1 MTFLSPGRLV
11 VLLVIAALAATY
23 VVLQQRR
30 RHHAVRFTNLAL
42 LASVAPSR
50 PGWRR
55 HVAAGLL
62 LASLT
67 LLVVA
72 YAQPVREQT
81 VAREEATILLA
92 IDVSLSM
99 EATDVEPSRLAAAR
113 ASATRFVEDLPADLR
128 LGLITFA
135 GSVAVRVPPTD
146 DHAASLAAI
155 EDLQLA
161 EATAIG
167 EVIYTALG
175 IASDITPEEG
185 DAPPVRLVLLSDGTT
200 TVGRPTEQAA
210 DDAAAAGLEVSTIA
224 FGTDQG
230 VVYDRGIPVPV
241 PVDEVALEYVADVT
255 GGSFFEAATGEEL
268 GTVYDDIGTSVG
280 SEVVQVEITATFVGF
295 ALALAIAAAV
305 ASMVWTAR
313 LP

>member
-1 MTFLSPGRLV
+1 MTFLSPARLV
-11 VLLVIAALAATY
+11 LLLAIVGLAAAY
-23 VVLQQRR
+23 VVLQSRR
-30 RHHAVRFTNLAL
+30 RHTAVRFTNLAL
-42 LASVAPSR
+42 LASVAPTR

-62 LASLT
+62 LASLAV
-67 LLVVA
+67 LVVA
-72 YAQPVREQT
+72 YAQPVREQR

-99 EATDVEPSRLAAAR
+99 EATDVEPSRLDAAR
-113 ASATRFVEDLPADLR
+113 SAAIRFVEDLPSDLR

-135 GSVAVRVPPTD
+135 GSVTVRVPPTD
-146 DHAASLAAI
+146 DHQATLEAI

-167 EVIYTALG
+167 ETIYTALG

-200 TVGRPTEQAA
+200 TVGRPTEMAA
-210 DDAAAAGLEVSTIA
+210 DDAAAAGLQVSTIA

-230 VVYDRGIPVPV
+230 VVYDRGVPVPV

-268 GTVYDDIGTSVG
+268 SSVYADIGTSVG
-280 SEVVQVEITATFVGF
+280 SEVEQVEITATFVGV
-295 ALALAIAAAV
+295 ALFLAIAAAV

>member
-1 MTFLSPGRLV
+1 MSPGRLV
-11 VLLVIAALAATY
+11 LLVAIAALVATY

-50 PGWRR
+50 AGWRR
-55 HVAAGLL
+55 HVSAALL
-62 LASLT
+62 LASLA

-113 ASATRFVEDLPADLR
+113 AAATRFVQDLPADLR

-155 EDLQLA
+155 EDLELA

-167 EVIYTALG
+167 EVIYSALG

-210 DDAAAAGLEVSTIA
+210 DDAAAAGLQVSTIA

-230 VVYDRGIPVPV
+230 VVFDRGVPVPV

-268 GTVYDDIGTSVG
+268 GSVYDDIGTSVG

-295 ALALAIAAAV
+295 ALALAIAAAI

>member
-1 MTFLSPGRLV
+1 MSPGRLV
-11 VLLVIAALAATY
+11 LLVAIAALVATY

-50 PGWRR
+50 AGWRR
-55 HVAAGLL
+55 HVSAALL
-62 LASLT
+62 LASLA

-113 ASATRFVEDLPADLR
+113 AAATRFVQDLPADLR

-135 GSVAVRVPPTD
+135 GTVSVRVPPTD

-155 EDLQLA
+155 EDLELA

-167 EVIYTALG
+167 EVIYSALG

-210 DDAAAAGLEVSTIA
+210 DDAAAAGLQVSTIA

-230 VVYDRGIPVPV
+230 VVFDRGVPVPV

-268 GTVYDDIGTSVG
+268 GSVYDDIGTSVG

-295 ALALAIAAAV
+295 ALALAIAAAI